1 MNLLH
6 LHKPQKIIKGSHRVL
21 NVPLVSS
28 KFVCVGFG
36 YTLKNLAW
44 IWGMA
49 LKILAWI
56 WGKSYPSGKVSRWL
70 MQ

>member
-28 KFVCVGFG
+28 KFCVFGFWVYLEKFGMDLG
-36 YTLKNLAW
+36 YGFENF
-44 IWGMA
+44 GMD
-49 LKILAWI
+49 LGQIL
-56 WGKSYPSGKVSRWL
+56 P
-70 MQ
+70 